1 MSSLPK
7 VIEFI
12 QPFQIENL
20 NLRGRIVH
28 LNKILNHLLNS
39 HNYPYAVARL
49 LAETVTGAAV
59 LARTIKYEGLFT
71 LQTSGNGPVTM
82 MVVEISTDGMIRAYA
97 QYKPEKLDKILAVA
111 TPEEVETSDIRTFL
125 GSGYLAFTV
134 DQATNNDR
142 YQGIVQ
148 LTGKNI
154 EAAIQAYFK
163 ESEQID
169 TALKIGVSR
178 LESGDWH
185 ATGLM
190 LQRLPEEEDHLISS
204 DAVDSWR
211 RAMIFMS
218 TLTQEEM
225 VNPDLSTVDIL
236 YRLFNEDGVR
246 IYDPHP
252 LYNGC
257 RCSREKLENVLKNL
271 PKEELEHLAED
282 GTITATC
289 EFCKTDYV
297 FSRSEID
304 QFQISQTPE
313 LTTNKKRDES

>member
-1 MSSLPK
+1 MSALPK
-7 VIEFI
+7 VLEFI

-49 LAETVTGAAV
+49 LAETITGAAV
-59 LARTIKYEGLFT
+59 LARSIKYEGLFT
-71 LQTSGNGPVTM
+71 LQTSGSGPVTM

-97 QYKPEKLDKILAVA
+97 QYKPDKLEKILHVA
-111 TPEEVETSDIRTFL
+111 TTEEIESSDIRTFL

-134 DQATNNDR
+134 DQATNTDR

-169 TALKIGVSR
+169 TAFKIGVAQR
-178 LESGDWH
+178 EDGQWH

-190 LQRLPEEEDHLISS
+190 LQRLPQEEDSLIPS
-204 DAVDSWR
+204 DAVDEWR

-218 TLTQEEM
+218 TLTQDEM
-225 VNPDLSTVDIL
+225 VNPDLSPVDIL

-257 RCSREKLENVLKNL
+257 RCSREKLENVLRHL
-271 PKEELEHLAED
+271 PKEELEHLTEN

-297 FSRSEID
+297 FSQNDID
-304 QFQISQTPE
+304 QFQADETIQS
-313 LTTNKKRDES
+313 TT